1 MKPRLAILLIASILL
16 IAAAA
21 VLPAGATGMT
31 QAAAPAPLVGKWSKT
46 ISAATWRRH
55 NISYEPA
62 GKWTIAISKKG
73 VLSFYAPGIGFVS
86 TTTILK
92 ATRTSVTFS
101 PTADGFC
108 AGNGVYKWKV
118 SGKTLTFANVKDD
131 CDARVVSWTAGS
143 WTRK

>member
-1 MKPRLAILLIASILL
+1 MKPRLAILLSASILP
-16 IAAAA
+16 IAGAG
-21 VLPAGATGMT
+21 VLSTGATGMT

-46 ISAATWRRH
+46 ISAATWHKH

-73 VLSFYAPGIGFVS
+73 VLSFYAPGIGFLS
-86 TTTILK
+86 TTTIRK
-92 ATRTSVTFS
+92 STRTSVTFG

-118 SGKTLTFANVKDD
+118 SGKTLTFSDAKDD
-131 CDARVVSWTAGS
+131 CDARAVSWTAGS
-143 WTRK
+143 WTRE